1 MRMNQDE
8 RRFDFHGL
16 GAALKRAREEKGW
29 TQAYVAELVDRDS
42 RTIMNIENKG
52 QYPSFDLF
60 VKLITMFDVSVDQF
74 IHADGGA
81 RSSSC
86 RKHID
91 VLLNSMNE
99 KELVVIE
106 ATAEGIKKARE
117 TEVPEY
123 GPLFFCAILG
133 AAAKWQAM
141 PLWPQVAQRRLVG
154 ARPKPVSSGQHGPKC
169 QRRFAPYFHNLNAP
183 FPAFFPARC
192 SPSECQC
199 SP

>member
-1 MRMNQDE
+1 MKE
-8 RRFDFHGL
+8 GL
-16 GAALKRAREEKGW
+16 TFTASGQLSNEPEKKRDGHK
-29 TQAYVAELVDRDS
+29 AYVAELVDRDS

-117 TEVPEY
+117 TEVPE
-123 GPLFFCAILG
+123 
-133 AAAKWQAM
+133 
-141 PLWPQVAQRRLVG
+141 
-154 ARPKPVSSGQHGPKC
+154 
-169 QRRFAPYFHNLNAP
+169 
-183 FPAFFPARC
+183 
-192 SPSECQC
+192 
-199 SP
+199 

>member
-86 RKHID
+86 FPS
-91 VLLNSMNE
+91 VW
-99 KELVVIE
+99 
-106 ATAEGIKKARE
+106 
-117 TEVPEY
+117 Y
-123 GPLFFCAILG
+123 
-133 AAAKWQAM
+133 
-141 PLWPQVAQRRLVG
+141 
-154 ARPKPVSSGQHGPKC
+154 SGNTRCCLAHGWLS
-169 QRRFAPYFHNLNAP
+169 AHTHND
-183 FPAFFPARC
+183 RI
-192 SPSECQC
+192 
-199 SP
+199 

>member
-117 TEVPEY
+117 TEVPEQ